1 MLPVTIKSSSNFC
14 EKSLRSSFSFL
25 KFTVVCLESISNSRI
40 IENSVIKSSTIPST
54 KKALSSS
61 LPVLTKGRIAN
72 LGFLLM
78 VLFNEL
84 LILFLPSPKI
94 EKT

>member
-1 MLPVTIKSSSNFC
+1 M
-14 EKSLRSSFSFL
+14 
-25 KFTVVCLESISNSRI
+25 
-40 IENSVIKSSTIPST
+40 PST